1 MVVPAMTQG
10 NTGSRKHDSLIG
22 KIVWWNML
30 QIRQRLIDEYWW
42 NKLRESD
49 LASGKSRPTLR
60 SMNAAQRVKFI
71 HDVTPLVRDDL
82 GQMSYFPE
90 EDDLLPPSKLTK
102 EQFAADTG
110 IDDARFNEL
119 QARHQI
125 PNVEELVNIARI
137 GDVDIAFMFIPPKD
151 MQESDRTLLLD
162 PINGITHEI
171 PTHRWVLWVRG
182 YMQLPGQHGNKYLV
196 ETASPSIK
204 KVTLSGNA
212 KRTYAE
218 IEREMEARTKSSVS
232 AIETVKDE
240 ITNTVN
246 VLNLDINKIDP
257 FDTGKSSPGYAAER
271 GVKLSSSAHQI
282 AGHIR
287 KLVSLSSNK
296 SSDRSRLRNRF
307 TVAVSGIH
315 QSLVMIIKGNR
326 LIN

>member
-1 MVVPAMTQG
+1 M
-10 NTGSRKHDSLIG
+10 
-22 KIVWWNML
+22 IVWWNIL

-49 LASGKSRPTLR
+49 LASGKARPTLR
-60 SMNAAQRVKFI
+60 SMNASQRVKFI
-71 HDVTPLVRDDL
+71 HDVTPLVRDEL
-82 GQMSYFPE
+82 GPLSYFPE

-125 PNVEELVNIARI
+125 PNVEELVAIARI
-137 GDVDIAFMFIPPKD
+137 GDVDIPFMFMPPKD
-151 MQESDRTLLLD
+151 MQESDRTLLLE
-162 PINGITHEI
+162 PINGLSQEI
-171 PTHRWVLWVRG
+171 YTHRWVLWVRG

-204 KVTLSGNA
+204 KITLSGNA

-218 IEREMEARTKSSVS
+218 IEREMLARTKSSVS
-232 AIETVKDE
+232 AIETAKDE
-240 ITNTVN
+240 VTNTAS
-246 VLNLDINKIDP
+246 VLNLDLNKIDP
-257 FDTGKSSPGYAAER
+257 FDTGKTPAGYSAER
-271 GVKLSSSAHQI
+271 GVKMSASTNQI

-287 KLVSLSSNK
+287 KVLSLSSNK
-296 SSDRSRLRNRF
+296 SSDRTRLRTRF
-307 TVAVSGIH
+307 TIAVSGIH
-315 QSLVMIIKGNR
+315 QSLVLIIKGNR